1 MHSRLKYIA
10 AVIGCFLL
18 PGLFLAKTGLAQE
31 SDTLDAVY
39 AQAGLDQKLGE
50 FIPGDLAFFDETGQ
64 QVILDNYLNK
74 GKPVVLTLGYHN
86 CPMLCNML
94 LDGFSSALK
103 EVEWAPGEEF
113 EILTVSISPEET
125 PDLATEK
132 KTHYLSELGRPGSEA
147 GWHFLTGANPE
158 IQKLASAIGFR
169 YAWIEEIGQYVH
181 PTIITVLTPQGQVSR
196 YLQGFRFNP
205 RDIRLALVEASGGEV
220 GTPIDFV
227 TLYCLQYDP
236 DKSAYVVH
244 AANLMRLGG
253 ALTVLLLGVMLF
265 TFWRREG

>member
-1 MHSRLKYIA
+1 MHSRLKYSA
-10 AVIGCFLL
+10 AAIGCFLAIA
-18 PGLFLAKTGLAQE
+18 LFLTKTGFAQE

-64 QVILDNYLNK
+64 SVVLDDYLNK

-94 LDGFSSALK
+94 LDGFTSALQD
-103 EVEWAPGEEF
+103 VEWLPGKEF

-125 PDLATEK
+125 PELAAERK
-132 KTHYLSELGRPGSEA
+132 AHYLDALGRTGSEA
-147 GWHFLTGANPE
+147 GWHYLTGKNAE
-158 IQKLASAIGFR
+158 IEKLASAVGFR

-181 PTIITVLTPQGQVSR
+181 PAIVTVLTPEGQVSR